1 MRTAEYSSVAD
12 PSKVKDGSGQ
22 RTAVRDGNWAVA
34 MADLVAHLVSAYS
47 LLEEIAWQHP
57 QPSLAM
63 DSHDLAFH
71 GVCVALV
78 ALDECS
84 TLAWSAPGE
93 SGRSGNDFET
103 TAPWRDRVHRTL
115 GLETRSVDSACTSN
129 RSYRSYR
136 SVPMMTGL
144 S

>member
-63 DSHDLAFH
+63 DSHDLAFR

-84 TLAWSAPGE
+84 TLAWSAPE
-93 SGRSGNDFET
+93 SPVAQGT
-103 TAPWRDRVHRTL
+103 TSRRQRHGATAFIEHLAWRLGPWTARARPTAA
-115 GLETRSVDSACTSN
+115 TAAS
-129 RSYRSYR
+129 
-136 SVPMMTGL
+136 P
-144 S
+144 